1 MTLGFAIQA
10 MRRRI
15 VLILI
20 TVLVVTCAGFA
31 LGAAWPK
38 TYTSHAQILL
48 GLDIDGSDIDPQTAN
63 LYLKDRVATYAELV
77 TADEVIT
84 SVADSAGLRPEA
96 LRERVVV
103 TIVPETVVLE
113 VSVSGGT
120 PEEAVEL
127 TQAVSSRFRT
137 QVSALN
143 VKTGGPKILPAQLS
157 RPQPATAP
165 DQLHGPMLVG
175 VSALVGLVI
184 GVLLALVLALV
195 EANRAAQRQPTAPY
209 AAARL
214 DTAPHDPAPH
224 DPAPHNPAPHNP
236 APHNPAPHNP
246 APHNTGPLDA
256 APSRDAPVSVTRRNP
271 TNRAAPGEVPIW
283 E

>member
-1 MTLGFAIQA
+1 MTLGFTIQA

-38 TYTSHAQILL
+38 TYTSQAQILL

-113 VSVSGGT
+113 VSVTGGT
-120 PEEAVEL
+120 TEEAVEL

-195 EANRAAQRQPTAPY
+195 EAHRAAHRQPTAPY

-214 DTAPHDPAPH
+214 DTAPLD
-224 DPAPHNPAPHNP
+224 PAPHNP

-246 APHNTGPLDA
+246 APHNTGPIDA
-256 APSRDAPVSVTRRNP
+256 APPRDGPVSVTRRNP